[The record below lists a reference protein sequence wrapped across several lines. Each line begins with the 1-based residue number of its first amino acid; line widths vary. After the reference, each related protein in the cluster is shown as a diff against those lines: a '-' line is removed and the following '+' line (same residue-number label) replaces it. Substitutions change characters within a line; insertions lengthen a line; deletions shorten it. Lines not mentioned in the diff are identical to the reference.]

1 MSKKLKKIS
10 LKIEYINLELE
21 EVGELS
27 DKYNDKFNQEFREE
41 IAFLNSCKIAEKNK
55 LINSSDKSP
64 GPSSIVQKIY
74 RNLAKIMHPDV
85 SQLEESEEV
94 FKRVISFYESDD
106 LVGLISISNEHNIP
120 PPDFTEDEM
129 FVIEKYIEK
138 KEKSIN
144 EVKTTI
150 PWVWCNS
157 SEDREELKKKVYK
170 MIKFDEEAFRQWKKS
185 NPNL

>member
-41 IAFLNSCKIAEKNK
+41 IAFLNSCKIAEENK
-55 LINSSDKSP
+55 LINSSDKSSA
-64 GPSSIVQKIY
+64 PSSIVQKIY
-74 RNLAKIMHPDV
+74 RNLAKILHPDV

-94 FKRVISFYESDD
+94 FKRVTSFYESDD
-106 LVGLISISNEHNIP
+106 LVGLISILNEYNIS

-129 FVIEKYIEK
+129 LVIEKYIEK

-170 MIKFDEEAFRQWKKS
+170 MIKFDEEAFREWKKN